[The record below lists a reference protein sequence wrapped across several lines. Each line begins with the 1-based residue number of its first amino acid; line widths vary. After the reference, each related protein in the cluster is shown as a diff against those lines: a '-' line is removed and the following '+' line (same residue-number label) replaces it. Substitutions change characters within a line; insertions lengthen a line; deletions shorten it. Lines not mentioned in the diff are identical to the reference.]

1 MIRSKMKA
9 VLGVC
14 AIALFA
20 AISAAPASA
29 SPIPAPS
36 AQEVVSMK
44 AVNAASPPYGTLQ
57 CGYNVGFGGSGRWYR
72 NCTNHEVNVGA
83 FVFQG
88 LWCVRANSYRE
99 LSAFTVGVQIVSNDC
114 SNPKTDH

>member
-1 MIRSKMKA
+1 MIRPKMKA
-9 VLGVC
+9 ILGVC
-14 AIALFA
+14 AVALFA
-20 AISAAPASA
+20 ALSAAPASA
-29 SPIPAPS
+29 APIPASS
-36 AQEVVSMK
+36 AQEAVSMK
-44 AVNAASPPYGTLQ
+44 SVTAASPPYGTLN

-83 FVFQG
+83 LPFQG

-99 LSAFTVGVQIVSNDC
+99 LSAFTLGVQIVSSDC

>member
-1 MIRSKMKA
+1 MIRAKKKTILGACA
-9 VLGVC
+9 V
-14 AIALFA
+14 ALLA
-20 AISAAPASA
+20 ALSAAPAFAAPTAA
-29 SPIPAPS
+29 SS
-36 AQEVVSMK
+36 AQEAVSMG
-44 AVNAASPPYGTLQ
+44 AVKAASPPYGTLK